1 MKVSQLIE
9 ILSKMDPNARVFEER
24 TGEYRELLDNSI
36 RARTWENEED
46 ADGFEVS
53 GPVVI
58 LSSWE

>member
-24 TGEYRELLDNSI
+24 TGEYRELKEGDV
-36 RARTWENEED
+36 RTRTWEDEED
-46 ADGFEVS
+46 ADGNEVS

-58 LSSWE
+58 LASWD